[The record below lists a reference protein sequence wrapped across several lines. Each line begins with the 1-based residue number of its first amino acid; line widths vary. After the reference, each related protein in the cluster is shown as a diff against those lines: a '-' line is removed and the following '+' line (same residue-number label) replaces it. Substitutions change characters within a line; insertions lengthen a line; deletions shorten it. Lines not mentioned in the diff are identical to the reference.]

1 MLDSFILLF
10 IFSRVVQKEFPATI
24 FVWIRKYFITATWET
39 GQKSLM
45 CIFFFYFR
53 WTDESLGI
61 LEIPL
66 KQRQE
71 LLTFS

>member
-1 MLDSFILLF
+1 MLDSFILFF

-45 CIFFFYFR
+45 CIFFLF
-53 WTDESLGI
+53 
-61 LEIPL
+61 
-66 KQRQE
+66 
-71 LLTFS
+71 